1 MRCTRGPSPEVAT
14 EMMFDGKGRAMRLLP
29 WTNDFGAP
37 CWLSTANPDS
47 RISRMADEL
56 EAAMIASAEEV
67 LAEARELLAE
77 SAVGEQELR
86 FAGTRL
92 AESLGDT
99 LRIAASRGGRLKSA
113 E

>member
-1 MRCTRGPSPEVAT
+1 
-14 EMMFDGKGRAMRLLP
+14 MMFDGEGRAMRLLP

-67 LAEARELLAE
+67 LAEAKELLAE
-77 SAVGEQELR
+77 SVVGEQELR
-86 FAGTRL
+86 FAGARL
-92 AESLGDT
+92 TESLRDT
-99 LRIAASRGGRLKSA
+99 LRIAASRGGRLES
-113 E
+113 EG

>member
-1 MRCTRGPSPEVAT
+1 
-14 EMMFDGKGRAMRLLP
+14 MRLLP

-47 RISRMADEL
+47 RISRMADEV
-56 EAAMIASAEEV
+56 EASMIASAEEV
-67 LAEARELLAE
+67 LAEARDLLAE
-77 SAVGEQELR
+77 SVVGEQELR

-99 LRIAASRGGRLKSA
+99 LRIAASRVARLESA

>member
-1 MRCTRGPSPEVAT
+1 
-14 EMMFDGKGRAMRLLP
+14 MMFDGKGRAMRLLP

-56 EAAMIASAEEV
+56 EVAMIASAEEV

-77 SAVGEQELR
+77 SVVGEQELR
-86 FAGTRL
+86 FAGARL
-92 AESLGDT
+92 APARGGT
-99 LRIAASRGGRLKSA
+99 QRIAASRGGRLESA